1 MRIHFSTITPNLKE
15 FVRRTALFFTL
26 VAYEIRLAAYS
37 NQLTVTVQYSVV
49 FSINLEK
56 VDCKHNVCIISS
68 EISVF
73 IFGRPSS
80 EHKHNQL
87 RDTNY

>member
-1 MRIHFSTITPNLKE
+1 MLGRSATGKKK
-15 FVRRTALFFTL
+15 
-26 VAYEIRLAAYS
+26 VAYGVRLTAYS
-37 NQLTVTVQYSVV
+37 HSNNSLFSFFSV
-49 FSINLEK
+49 SLEK

-73 IFGRPSS
+73 NFGYLLS
-80 EHKHNQL
+80 EHEHNQL